1 MTAHEEIKIVSHS
14 PKQMYDL
21 VADVSKYPEFLP
33 WCLSS
38 SVTDIRDSSFKA
50 ELLIGFKFFKESFG
64 SCVLFERPYSIEVT
78 PTHGPFRRMR
88 NVWSFEAVDHDSCR
102 INFYVD
108 FEFRSILLNKAMG
121 LLFYEA
127 VQKMVNC
134 FEARARK
141 KYGPSLQA
149 SHPKELN

>member
-1 MTAHEEIKIVSHS
+1 MKHEERRIINHTPSDL
-14 PKQMYDL
+14 YNL
-21 VADVSKYPEFLP
+21 VADVKKYPEFLP

-38 SVTDIRDSSFKA
+38 SVTDIEDSSFKA

-88 NVWSFEAVDHDSCR
+88 NMWSFEAVDPDSCR

-108 FEFRSILLNKAMG
+108 FEFRSIFLNKVMG

-141 KYGPSLQA
+141 KYGLPLQT
-149 SHPKELN
+149 SHSKELD

>member
-1 MTAHEEIKIVSHS
+1 MF
-14 PKQMYDL
+14 DL
-21 VADVSKYPEFLP
+21 VLDVQSYPEFLP

-38 SVTDIRDSSFKA
+38 SVTDIENSSFEA

-64 SCVLFERPYSIEVT
+64 SCVLFERPFSIEVT
-78 PTHGPFRRMR
+78 PTYGPFRRMR
-88 NVWSFEAVDHDSCR
+88 NVWSFEPVDNDSCR

-108 FEFRSILLNKAMG
+108 FEFKSIILNKVMG

-134 FEARARK
+134 FEARARN
-141 KYGPSLQA
+141 KYGPPLQ
-149 SHPKELN
+149 SSRPKELN